1 MKSLRFLA
9 SEALVVSVV
18 EAEVEV
24 EESVRTLSVSVYPQV
39 FKASYLHEQARLLRA
54 LVRTWPL
61 AELHL
66 QRLLGKT
73 ADCHTDLTS
82 RTCHTCLEAIFT
94 GLQDY
99 VLSPPTTYGKVLRL
113 VDLTALKDVEHQ
125 ACPCGTTMGR
135 WARTQLLA
143 RVCQET
149 AVAMQACEVSACAW
163 DMSIEVR
170 LNGLVTGRS
179 YEQVSQALLLHRLC
193 PLKMHFLGF
202 RADSLAPRQFFYV
215 LRLARPELFTSLE
228 VVHNVPL
235 EAAHLE
241 VLLSRVEFPR
251 LRSLA
256 LPAGALDV
264 RRLGSDEDDLLAT
277 LGRLLARL
285 TRLTRL
291 SLGFSVLTGHIRR
304 LLSPLSTALES
315 LELSNCCLS
324 RVDMTYLSNSLHSEN
339 LVHLDLSGHQVTA
352 ALAAPFHKLL
362 GRCSSTLATLVLE
375 ECGVEDAH
383 VDALVGALSRCQALE
398 ELKLLGNPLTSWGLR
413 GIFSALSA
421 DFPKLRYVEIPV
433 PRECYPEDAAYPL
446 DDAVLLRYD
455 RVLFGEVREQ
465 LLGVLAGAGR
475 GSVEV
480 CTPLM
485 GVYDADL
492 KETSNELGVSMLKS
506 FHAVVEN
513 FLDTVTEVD
522 ERRSQKN

>member
-9 SEALVVSVV
+9 SEALVAS
-18 EAEVEV
+18 EWSAA
-24 EESVRTLSVSVYPQV
+24 EESLRTLSLPLYPAV
-39 FKASYLHEQARLLRA
+39 FKACYLHEEAHLLRA

-66 QRLLGKT
+66 QRLLGRT

-82 RTCHTCLEAIFT
+82 RTCRTCLDAIFA

-99 VLSPPTTYGKVLRL
+99 VLSPPTTYSKVLRV
-113 VDLTALKDVEHQ
+113 VDLTALRDVEQQ

-135 WARTQLLA
+135 WARTQQLA
-143 RVCQET
+143 KVCEET
-149 AVAMQACEVSACAW
+149 AAAMQAGEVR
-163 DMSIEVR
+163 DMSIQVR
-170 LNGLVTGRS
+170 LHGLVTGRS
-179 YEQVSQALLLHRLC
+179 YQQVSQALLLHRLC
-193 PLKMHFLGF
+193 PLKIHFLGF
-202 RADSLAPRQFFYV
+202 RADSLAPRQFFYI
-215 LRLARPELFTSLE
+215 LGLARPQLITSLE

-241 VLLSRVEFPR
+241 VLLSQVDFPR
-251 LRSLA
+251 LHSLV

-264 RRLGSDEDDLLAT
+264 RRLGADEDDILAT
-277 LGRLLARL
+277 LGHLLARL
-285 TRLTRL
+285 TCLTRL

-304 LLSPLSTALES
+304 LLSPLPTALES
-315 LELSNCCLS
+315 LELANCCLS

-339 LVHLDLSGHQVTA
+339 LVQLDLSGHQVTG

-362 GRCSSTLATLVLE
+362 GRCSPTLATLVLE

-383 VDALVGALSRCQALE
+383 VDALVGALSRCRALE
-398 ELKLLGNPLTSWGLR
+398 ELKLLGNPLTSRGLR

-433 PRECYPEDAAYPL
+433 PRECYPEDAVYPL

-455 RVLFGEVREQ
+455 RALFQEVREQ

-475 GSVEV
+475 GGVEV

-492 KETSNELGVSMLKS
+492 KETSNELGVSLLKS
-506 FHAVVEN
+506 FHAVVDN
-513 FLDTVTEVD
+513 FLGTVTEVD
-522 ERRSQKN
+522 QRRGQKN